1 MFAKARRKD
10 HSDDVVRLAT
20 GTLIQV
26 RSWGV
31 LLRTAGIGSRVVG
44 DAQTAGLGT
53 AVPGT
58 VELWVH
64 REDAAA
70 SEATIARA
78 GRNRHGDPGRP
89 SASPFG
95 KSTYDPT
102 WSLAGGP

>member
-1 MFAKARRKD
+1 MFATAQRKK
-10 HSDDVVRLAT
+10 HSDDVVRLGT

-31 LLRTAGIGSRVVG
+31 LLRAAGIGSKVVG
-44 DAQTAGLGT
+44 DDRTAGLGT
-53 AVPGT
+53 VVPGT

-78 GRNRHGDPGRP
+78 AQNRHGEPGRP